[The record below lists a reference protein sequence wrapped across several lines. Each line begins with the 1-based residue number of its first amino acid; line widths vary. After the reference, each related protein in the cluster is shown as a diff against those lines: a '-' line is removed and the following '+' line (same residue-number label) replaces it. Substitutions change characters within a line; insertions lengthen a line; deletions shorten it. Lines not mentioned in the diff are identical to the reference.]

1 MDDPAQQNIPY
12 RRRQS
17 EASKIS
23 YRSGDVYFKDKEG
36 KLRPG
41 TAHTANNLE
50 QRPQTLDFVAEDD
63 LQHNNNTRYKTP
75 FELAVE
81 RNTRSDAFKL
91 KRREEIGAKM
101 KIFCGQRKKRKNR
114 MKFIE
119 KQSFGIGDNSPVQ
132 QTQLTHILLQK
143 HLSLHCQTR
152 QNHQT

>member
-1 MDDPAQQNIPY
+1 MDDPAKQNIPY

-50 QRPQTLDFVAEDD
+50 QRPQTPDFVAEDD
-63 LQHNNNTRYKTP
+63 PQHNNNTRYKTP

-81 RNTRSDAFKL
+81 RNTRSDAFKSPYAL
-91 KRREEIGAKM
+91 ESTAPFELAVERNARNGNVN
-101 KIFCGQRKKRKNR
+101 GQSEDLN
-114 MKFIE
+114 MTELPYASI
-119 KQSFGIGDNSPVQ
+119 N
-132 QTQLTHILLQK
+132 
-143 HLSLHCQTR
+143 
-152 QNHQT
+152 N

>member
-1 MDDPAQQNIPY
+1 MDDPAKQNIPY

-50 QRPQTLDFVAEDD
+50 QSPQTPDFVAEDD

-81 RNTRSDAFKL
+81 RNTQSDAFKSPYAL
-91 KRREEIGAKM
+91 ESRTPFELAVERNVRNGNVN
-101 KIFCGQRKKRKNR
+101 GQSEDLN
-114 MKFIE
+114 MTELPYASI
-119 KQSFGIGDNSPVQ
+119 N
-132 QTQLTHILLQK
+132 
-143 HLSLHCQTR
+143 
-152 QNHQT
+152 N

>member
-1 MDDPAQQNIPY
+1 MDDPAKQNIPY

-50 QRPQTLDFVAEDD
+50 QRPQTSDFVAEDD

-75 FELAVE
+75 FELVVE
-81 RNTRSDAFKL
+81 RNTRSDAFKSPYAL
-91 KRREEIGAKM
+91 ESRTPFELAVERNARDGNVN
-101 KIFCGQRKKRKNR
+101 GQS
-114 MKFIE
+114 E
-119 KQSFGIGDNSPVQ
+119 
-132 QTQLTHILLQK
+132 
-143 HLSLHCQTR
+143 HLNMTELPYASI
-152 QNHQT
+152 NN

>member
-50 QRPQTLDFVAEDD
+50 QRPQTPDFVAEDD

-81 RNTRSDAFKL
+81 RNTRSDAFKSPYAL
-91 KRREEIGAKM
+91 ESRRNARNGNVN
-101 KIFCGQRKKRKNR
+101 GQSEDLN
-114 MKFIE
+114 MTELPYASI
-119 KQSFGIGDNSPVQ
+119 N
-132 QTQLTHILLQK
+132 
-143 HLSLHCQTR
+143 
-152 QNHQT
+152 N

>member
-50 QRPQTLDFVAEDD
+50 QRPQTPDFVAEDD

-81 RNTRSDAFKL
+81 RNTRSDAFKSPYAL
-91 KRREEIGAKM
+91 ESRTPFELAVERNALDGNVN
-101 KIFCGQRKKRKNR
+101 GQSEDLN
-114 MKFIE
+114 MTELPYASI
-119 KQSFGIGDNSPVQ
+119 N
-132 QTQLTHILLQK
+132 
-143 HLSLHCQTR
+143 
-152 QNHQT
+152 N

>member
-1 MDDPAQQNIPY
+1 MDDPAKQNIPY

-50 QRPQTLDFVAEDD
+50 QSPQTPDFVAEDD

-81 RNTRSDAFKL
+81 RNTQSDAFKSPYAL
-91 KRREEIGAKM
+91 ESRTPFELAVERNARNGNVN
-101 KIFCGQRKKRKNR
+101 GQSEDLN
-114 MKFIE
+114 MTELPYASI
-119 KQSFGIGDNSPVQ
+119 N
-132 QTQLTHILLQK
+132 
-143 HLSLHCQTR
+143 
-152 QNHQT
+152 N

>member
-12 RRRQS
+12 GRRQS

-81 RNTRSDAFKL
+81 RNTRSDAFKSPYAL
-91 KRREEIGAKM
+91 ESTAPFELAVERNAPNGNVN
-101 KIFCGQRKKRKNR
+101 GQSEDLN
-114 MKFIE
+114 MTELPYASI
-119 KQSFGIGDNSPVQ
+119 N
-132 QTQLTHILLQK
+132 
-143 HLSLHCQTR
+143 
-152 QNHQT
+152 N